1 MHKNKASY
9 VPMRPTIVELFS
21 LTLEMLDCITLEPP
35 IPATAC
41 VIWMH
46 GLGANGNDFVPMVPE
61 FGLPRDHSVR
71 FIFPNAPTMPVTIN
85 DGYVM
90 RAWYDILSAELDKR
104 ADENG
109 VRKSAAAIDEL
120 IADQRA
126 KGIASTR
133 IVLAGFS
140 QGGVIALQTGLRYPE
155 RLGGIMALSTYLACA
170 ETLGAEASRSNR
182 DLPIFYAHGTIDP
195 VISIALA
202 KLSKARLDTH
212 GYKVQW
218 REYGMPH
225 SVCAEEID
233 DIAAFLKRVLA
244 IG

>member
-1 MHKNKASY
+1 MERLRRGRGIRPCRSY
-9 VPMRPTIVELFS
+9 NMIM
-21 LTLEMLDCITLEPP
+21 LETITLAPP
-35 IPATAC
+35 SPATAC

-46 GLGANGNDFVPMVPE
+46 GLGADGNDFVPMVPE
-61 FGLPRDHSVR
+61 LGLPRDHSVR

-85 DGYVM
+85 GGYVM
-90 RAWYDILSAELDKR
+90 RAWYDILAAELDKR
-104 ADENG
+104 ADETG
-109 VRKSAAAIDEL
+109 VRKSAVAIDEL
-120 IADQRA
+120 IADQRS
-126 KGIASTR
+126 KGIASKR

-155 RLGGIMALSTYLACA
+155 KLGGIMALSTYLACA
-170 ETLGAEASRSNR
+170 ETLGAEASSSNR
-182 DLPIFYAHGTIDP
+182 DLPIFMAHGSMDP

-212 GYKVQW
+212 GYKVEW
-218 REYGMPH
+218 HEYGMPH